1 MANDRNLERN
11 IASVHS
17 LLKLLKNIQI
27 MPSQYSSDPII
38 CVALHTQLKMGKLN
52 LPDRAIYESSMSTL
66 KRVSD
71 KYLEG
76 GFAELDK
83 HRKLANAALV
93 KSLYSVQTGED
104 SKEGRR
110 IKARDRKSEILTL
123 RQNMFVRDAVI
134 FKLAHLLVTCAKEL
148 DSSTSR
154 DYFMK
159 ARAQELYR
167 LGFKGSNI
175 DER

>member
-1 MANDRNLERN
+1 MANDRNLDRN
-11 IASVHS
+11 IASARN
-17 LLKLLKNIQI
+17 LLRLLIDIQAA
-27 MPSQYSSDPII
+27 PSEYNSDNR
-38 CVALHTQLKMGKLN
+38 LLETLNTQINLGKLN
-52 LPDRAIYESSMSTL
+52 IPERSIYLSSMSTL

-71 KYLEG
+71 KHLEG

-83 HRKLANAALV
+83 QRKRAYADLRR
-93 KSLYSVQTGED
+93 SLQSSNVGKN

-110 IKARDRKSEILTL
+110 IDNRDRKLEVLIL
-123 RQNMFVRDAVI
+123 RQNLFVRDAVI
-134 FKLAHLLVTCAKEL
+134 FRLAHLLATCAKQLE
-148 DSSTSR
+148 SCTGT